1 MANTVNELS
10 SAGAHF
16 DTAPEVV
23 GVFALRKLR
32 PLLSGR
38 PEQGKRTNRRRIA
51 PLNAALVFAAR
62 KPPPVGPFDI
72 GGSARM
78 RPHPAIRR
86 ELKIALDMY
95 RLKAKWRVTL
105 FQNPETKVPTTYKV
119 DFAKAKQHW
128 SFRPITKPAKPAPAD
143 PKNWVKTPIDAFALA
158 KLTEHN
164 LAPSPQAD
172 KTTLLRRATFD
183 LCHLW

>member
-38 PEQGKRTNRRRIA
+38 PEQGKRTNRQRIA

-62 KPPPVGPFDI
+62 KPPPVGPFDF

-78 RPHPAIRR
+78 RPFSGQLIVR
-86 ELKIALDMY
+86 
-95 RLKAKWRVTL
+95 AKV
-105 FQNPETKVPTTYKV
+105 
-119 DFAKAKQHW
+119 
-128 SFRPITKPAKPAPAD
+128 
-143 PKNWVKTPIDAFALA
+143 
-158 KLTEHN
+158 
-164 LAPSPQAD
+164 
-172 KTTLLRRATFD
+172 LRRSNSTNAPGFIADTRRHRQHSCSTTIAASLATGTAGALRKRD
-183 LCHLW
+183 KKMHDKIHETEISPTQGKRVNSPVADWPMMRPLA